1 MKILIFSILFCLF
14 VFGYQFPMN
23 SNFESKISPD
33 YSVSGDFDLNN
44 FRELNDFQVVY
55 IATNK
60 VVKKNT
66 ESVEELNLT
75 MDMWIKLFESFLIPL
90 TIIWGFSCGFRY

>member
-1 MKILIFSILFCLF
+1 VKILICLIFCCFSF
-14 VFGYQFPMN
+14 VGYQLAMN
-23 SNFESKISPD
+23 PNFESNLDDD
-33 YSVSGDFDLNN
+33 YSVARDFDLKDFDQLNN
-44 FRELNDFQVVY
+44 FRVVY

-66 ESVEELNLT
+66 AIVEELNLT
-75 MDMWIKLFESFLIPL
+75 MGLWVDLFESFFIPL

>member
-1 MKILIFSILFCLF
+1 
-14 VFGYQFPMN
+14 MN
-23 SNFESKISPD
+23 PNFESNLDDD
-33 YSVSGDFDLNN
+33 YSMARDFDLKDFDQLNN
-44 FRELNDFQVVY
+44 FRVVY

-66 ESVEELNLT
+66 TSVEELNLT
-75 MDMWIKLFESFLIPL
+75 MGLWVDLFESFFIPL